1 MDEKNKDRKDECPDD
16 NKVIYIPG
24 EEYYRFMRSFYK
36 MGQAQE
42 KFHEIGDSLKPNDG
56 NG

>member
-16 NKVIYIPG
+16 DKIIYIPG
-24 EEYYRFMRSFYK
+24 EEYYLFMRSFYK

-42 KFHEIGDSLKPNDG
+42 EFHKIRDRSFGK
-56 NG
+56 